1 MNWIKSY
8 QLWEAVRPKGY
19 RNLLQLEEIA
29 SLSGNQ
35 KRLDELSVHS
45 SPAIR
50 KRVAENPKTSE
61 STLLGLFQQSDEE
74 IQQAALYNPNFP
86 VSGLVLAARHPNVQ
100 HRLSAAV
107 DARTPVDSLILLR
120 GEPLESAIHRS
131 IVRWANYG
139 IRRYLDTCSPEE
151 RDRVERALNMQDLG
165 IRTSEEE
172 VNLDDLNL
180 EELGESKKFKS
191 GSRLWENLD
200 DAEKEAIETIARHSR
215 DSKKLAQ
222 IYQHRPSVNIK
233 WILSRNKE
241 MPSWALSE
249 MSRDQD
255 RRIRVGTAGNP
266 NTPAEDLIR
275 LSKDPDQTVRSK
287 LGDNPKA
294 PVAALDIL
302 SRTEEA
308 KGFGD
313 GLGIV
318 SHPNC
323 PPDILL
329 RFINHEYHAVREI
342 ARHKIKEH
350 LRQAEPDEIN
360 RIKRLESMMDLG
372 IDPTWEEPDLEGL
385 DL

>member
-1 MNWIKSY
+1 
-8 QLWEAVRPKGY
+8 
-19 RNLLQLEEIA
+19 
-29 SLSGNQ
+29 
-35 KRLDELSVHS
+35 
-45 SPAIR
+45 
-50 KRVAENPKTSE
+50 
-61 STLLGLFQQSDEE
+61 
-74 IQQAALYNPNFP
+74 
-86 VSGLVLAARHPNVQ
+86 
-100 HRLSAAV
+100 
-107 DARTPVDSLILLR
+107 
-120 GEPLESAIHRS
+120 
-131 IVRWANYG
+131 
-139 IRRYLDTCSPEE
+139 
-151 RDRVERALNMQDLG
+151 MQDLG

-275 LSKDPDQTVRSK
+275 LSKDPDRTVRSK